1 MTLMERMKATLR
13 AQRYSLRTEKT
24 YCYWI
29 RFFIRFHRM
38 RHSAIMAG
46 NEVRQFLEYLAIER
60 RVATAIQSQA
70 LNAIMLLYRHVLEQP
85 RGEIGTSIRAKHPL
99 RLSSKED

>member
-1 MTLMERMKATLR
+1 MERVKAALR
-13 AQRYSLRTEKT
+13 VKRYSLRTEKT

-38 RHSAIMAG
+38 RHPASMAG

-60 RVATAIQSQA
+60 RVAAAYKT
-70 LNAIMLLYRHVLEQP
+70 RHSMPSHFFIATL
-85 RGEIGTSIRAKHPL
+85 
-99 RLSSKED
+99 